1 VFQRRPRLRTF
12 DYTGL
17 YRVFLTF
24 CTCGRSAFF
33 IDADP
38 VALVWGQILRTA
50 EAEGVEI
57 SAHCFMPDHVHLLV
71 ESRRTDSDIRRF
83 VHQAKQ
89 RSGYEFSRRFRQKL
103 WQPSWYDRVLR
114 EDEETPR
121 VVRYILENPV
131 RAGLV
136 ESYEQYPFCGSL
148 VYPQDLIK
156 AWIEELE
163 SWEQP

>member
-1 VFQRRPRLRTF
+1 VFHRRPRLRTF

-24 CTCGRSAFF
+24 CTRGRSAFF
-33 IDADP
+33 TEPDR
-38 VALVWGQILRTA
+38 VAVVWGEILRTA

-57 SAHCFMPDHVHLLV
+57 SAHCFMPDHVHMLV
-71 ESRRTDSDIRRF
+71 EGRRIDTDIRRF
-83 VHQAKQ
+83 VHKAKQ
-89 RSGYEFSRRFRQKL
+89 RSGYEFSRRFGQKL

-136 ESYEQYPFCGSL
+136 ESYDQYPFCGSL
-148 VYPQDLIK
+148 VYPADLIK